1 MVDQRRTPVLLK
13 PALAG
18 ATGAV
23 TTQCLTMLGRLPD
36 NCNSRPAAVKP
47 HLDAIPNYATLT
59 FHRPN
64 HSGQKAETEF
74 NHKDTKSLRVR
85 REAPAEHADSRP
97 GETRIQNHGSGEI
110 NPG

>member
-23 TTQCLTMLGRLPD
+23 TTQCLTMLGRLPG
-36 NCNSRPAAVKP
+36 NCNPRPATVKP
-47 HLDAIPNYATLT
+47 GLDASLRCATLT

-74 NHKDTKSLRVR
+74 NHKDTKSQRKR
-85 REAPAEHADSRP
+85 DEARK
-97 GETRIQNHGSGEI
+97 G
-110 NPG
+110 